1 MTLEKFL
8 RTPFLQNT
16 AGQLLLLL
24 AFQKSHQRCSMKR
37 DVLENF
43 AKFTGKYF
51 WFAKFQKH
59 LFSRTPLDDCFLL
72 FRATL
77 RKWGTANNV
86 WKTSDKYSLSR
97 NTNLRSNVQVCH
109 FLFRQVIFWCMS
121 SLVYC

>member
-1 MTLEKFL
+1 
-8 RTPFLQNT
+8 
-16 AGQLLLLL
+16 
-24 AFQKSHQRCSMKR
+24 MKR

-51 WFAKFQKH
+51 WFAKFSK
-59 LFSRTPLDDCFLL
+59 TPFYQNTPGGLLWL

-77 RKWGTANNV
+77 RKWGTLNNV

-109 FLFRQVIFWCMS
+109 FFFRQDKLS
-121 SLVYC
+121 VYVFIGVHCLLLEAAIRVEVLCKIRCS